1 MMKVKYETIFER
13 LSINGNMISFKY
25 KNCINEF
32 LQQLPSFNNFVE
44 RKHKFLNLIEN
55 QYKDKYN
62 SIYKEGF
69 SLYINSLFNE
79 DFVCS
84 NQYIKFKKE
93 ELEIKNMYS
102 KLIISNYAKIES
114 ELNDYILSSFNKLEL
129 LTDNLD
135 CKNCLIKTE
144 LSQILDLFDDD
155 VYLKVYFRLSDILK
169 ENLIK
174 KVKYDNY
181 ESCYGFINPEIYFQ
195 EEIIFYAVTDDD
207 IYYWL

>member
-1 MMKVKYETIFER
+1 MKVKYETIFDR

-25 KNCINEF
+25 RNCINEF

-44 RKHKFLNLIEN
+44 RKHKFLKLIEN

>member
-1 MMKVKYETIFER
+1 MKVKYETIFER

-25 KNCINEF
+25 KNCINGF
-32 LQQLPSFNNFVE
+32 LQQLPYFNNFVE

-155 VYLKVYFRLSDILK
+155 VYLKVYFRISDILK

-181 ESCYGFINPEIYFQ
+181 EYCYGFINPEIYFQ

>member
-1 MMKVKYETIFER
+1 MKVKYETIFER

-129 LTDNLD
+129 LTDNLN

>member
-1 MMKVKYETIFER
+1 MKVKYETIFER

-62 SIYKEGF
+62 SIYKEGY

-195 EEIIFYAVTDDD
+195 EEIIFYAITDDD

>member
-1 MMKVKYETIFER
+1 MKVKYETIFER

-155 VYLKVYFRLSDILK
+155 VYLKVYFRISDILK

-195 EEIIFYAVTDDD
+195 EEIIFYAATDDD

>member
-1 MMKVKYETIFER
+1 MKVKYETIFEC

>member
-1 MMKVKYETIFER
+1 MKVKYETIFER

-44 RKHKFLNLIEN
+44 RKHKFLNIIEN

>member
-1 MMKVKYETIFER
+1 MKVKYETIFER

-129 LTDNLD
+129 LTNNLD

>member
-1 MMKVKYETIFER
+1 
-13 LSINGNMISFKY
+13 
-25 KNCINEF
+25 
-32 LQQLPSFNNFVE
+32 
-44 RKHKFLNLIEN
+44 
-55 QYKDKYN
+55 
-62 SIYKEGF
+62 
-69 SLYINSLFNE
+69 
-79 DFVCS
+79 
-84 NQYIKFKKE
+84 
-93 ELEIKNMYS
+93 MYS

-129 LTDNLD
+129 LTDKLD

>member
-1 MMKVKYETIFER
+1 MKVKYETIFER

-44 RKHKFLNLIEN
+44 RKHKFLKLIEN

-69 SLYINSLFNE
+69 SLYINSLFNK

-195 EEIIFYAVTDDD
+195 KEIIFYAVTDDD

>member
-1 MMKVKYETIFER
+1 MKVKYETIFER

-62 SIYKEGF
+62 LIYKEGF

>member
-1 MMKVKYETIFER
+1 
-13 LSINGNMISFKY
+13 MISFKY

>member
-1 MMKVKYETIFER
+1 MKVKYETIFER

-25 KNCINEF
+25 RNCINEF

-44 RKHKFLNLIEN
+44 RKHKFLKLIEN

>member
-1 MMKVKYETIFER
+1 MKVKYETIFER

-155 VYLKVYFRLSDILK
+155 VYLKVYFRLRDILK

-174 KVKYDNY
+174 KVKDDNY

>member
-1 MMKVKYETIFER
+1 MKVKYETIFER

-155 VYLKVYFRLSDILK
+155 VYLKVYFRLSEILK

>member
-1 MMKVKYETIFER
+1 MKVKYETIFER
-13 LSINGNMISFKY
+13 LSINGDTISFQY
-25 KNCINEF
+25 KNCINKF
-32 LQQLPSFNNFVE
+32 LQQLPSFNNFVKN
-44 RKHKFLNLIEN
+44 KHKFLKLIEN

-102 KLIISNYAKIES
+102 KLIISSYAKIES

-129 LTDNLD
+129 LTDNLN

-155 VYLKVYFRLSDILK
+155 IYLKVYFRLSDILK

>member
-1 MMKVKYETIFER
+1 MKVKYETIFER

-102 KLIISNYAKIES
+102 KLIISNYVKIES

>member
-1 MMKVKYETIFER
+1 
-13 LSINGNMISFKY
+13 
-25 KNCINEF
+25 
-32 LQQLPSFNNFVE
+32 
-44 RKHKFLNLIEN
+44 
-55 QYKDKYN
+55 
-62 SIYKEGF
+62 
-69 SLYINSLFNE
+69 
-79 DFVCS
+79 
-84 NQYIKFKKE
+84 
-93 ELEIKNMYS
+93 MYS

-174 KVKYDNY
+174 KVKYYNY

>member
-1 MMKVKYETIFER
+1 MKVKYETIFER

-69 SLYINSLFNE
+69 SLYINSIFNE

>member
-1 MMKVKYETIFER
+1 MKVKYETIFER

-155 VYLKVYFRLSDILK
+155 IYLKVYFRLSDILK

>member
-1 MMKVKYETIFER
+1 MKVKYETIFER

-62 SIYKEGF
+62 SIYKEGY

-114 ELNDYILSSFNKLEL
+114 ELSDYILSSFNKLEL

-195 EEIIFYAVTDDD
+195 EEIIFYAITDDD

>member
-1 MMKVKYETIFER
+1 
-13 LSINGNMISFKY
+13 MISLKF
-25 KNCINEF
+25 KNCINGF

-155 VYLKVYFRLSDILK
+155 VYLKVYFRISDILK

>member
-1 MMKVKYETIFER
+1 MKVKYETIFER

-155 VYLKVYFRLSDILK
+155 VYLKVYFRLSDISK

>member
-1 MMKVKYETIFER
+1 MKVKYETIFER

-169 ENLIK
+169 DNLIK

>member
-1 MMKVKYETIFER
+1 MKVKYETIFER

-32 LQQLPSFNNFVE
+32 LQQVPSFNNFVE

>member
-1 MMKVKYETIFER
+1 MKVKYETIFER

-25 KNCINEF
+25 KNCINGF

-155 VYLKVYFRLSDILK
+155 VYLKVYFRISDILK

-174 KVKYDNY
+174 KL
-181 ESCYGFINPEIYFQ
+181 
-195 EEIIFYAVTDDD
+195 EEALKSDKRKTRMDWPCEADPF
-207 IYYWL
+207 WFLFSNF

>member
-1 MMKVKYETIFER
+1 MKVKYETIFER

-135 CKNCLIKTE
+135 FKNCLIKTE

>member
-1 MMKVKYETIFER
+1 MKVKYETIFDR

-155 VYLKVYFRLSDILK
+155 VYLNVYFRLSDILK

>member
-1 MMKVKYETIFER
+1 MKVKYETIFER

-32 LQQLPSFNNFVE
+32 LQQLSSFNNFVE

>member
-1 MMKVKYETIFER
+1 MKVKYETIFER

-32 LQQLPSFNNFVE
+32 LQQLPSFNNFIE

-169 ENLIK
+169 DNLIK

>member
-1 MMKVKYETIFER
+1 MKVKYETIFER
-13 LSINGNMISFKY
+13 LSINGNIISFKY